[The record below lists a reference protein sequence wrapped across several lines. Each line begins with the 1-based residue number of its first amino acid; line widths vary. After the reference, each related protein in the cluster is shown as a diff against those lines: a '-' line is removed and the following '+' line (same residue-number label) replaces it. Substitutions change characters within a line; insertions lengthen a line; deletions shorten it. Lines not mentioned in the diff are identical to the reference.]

1 MNRILLANS
10 SVEMLEGFIDDQIS
24 YLNKLLDSAKRF
36 NTRLYN
42 RAFSQNKRAFESL
55 DVSDVVKVM
64 KKWLNYPKNNRWL
77 LVYDNF
83 DATAYPPL
91 DDYNQLR
98 PFLPDA
104 QQGHIIVTTASQG
117 FYLGE
122 SIRIR
127 GIGSEYGLKIM
138 SLASERHDLG
148 NGTASTS

>member
-1 MNRILLANS
+1 MNRILLADS
-10 SVEMLEGFIDDQIS
+10 SGEMLGFIHAQIL
-24 YLNKLLDSAKRF
+24 YLKKLLDSAKRF

-42 RAFSQNKRAFESL
+42 HAFSQNKTAFESL
-55 DVSDVVKVM
+55 EVSDIVKLM
-64 KKWLNYPKNNRWL
+64 KKWLNHPKSNRWL

-83 DATAYPPL
+83 NATAYPPH

-98 PFLPDA
+98 PFLPDT
-104 QQGHIIVTTASQG
+104 QQGHIIVTTASPG
-117 FYLGE
+117 FGE

-138 SLASERHDLG
+138 SPVSERHDLG